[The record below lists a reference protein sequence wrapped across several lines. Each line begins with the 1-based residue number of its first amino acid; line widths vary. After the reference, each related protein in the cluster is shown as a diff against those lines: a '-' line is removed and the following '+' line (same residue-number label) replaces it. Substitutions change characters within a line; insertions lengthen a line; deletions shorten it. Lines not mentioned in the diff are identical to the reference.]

1 VTMREGAGSLCRRR
15 FAVPS
20 GTAGGAGTAV
30 ATATGLLR
38 VAHVAAGNGGRRVR
52 VAGTLSFSRP
62 VWIVRDHTRR
72 CVRLA
77 PRTSRERELGPRCE
91 RSDNERGEVRKLA
104 SSH

>member
-1 VTMREGAGSLCRRR
+1 VTMREGAGSLCGRR

-52 VAGTLSFSRP
+52 VAGTLSFSPPRLDSP
-62 VWIVRDHTRR
+62 GPHTTV
-72 CVRLA
+72 CATGPSDL
-77 PRTSRERELGPRCE
+77 SRERT
-91 RSDNERGEVRKLA
+91 RSEV
-104 SSH
+104 